1 MSEYDSPWKESL
13 DIYFESF
20 LNLCFPAV
28 HREIDWSQG
37 YESLDKELQKIS
49 PQGKM
54 GLRVVDKLVRVWRTT
69 GQEEWILV
77 HVEVQSQ
84 PEAGFAERMFVYH
97 YRLRDR
103 YNNRLDDRFT
113 TRAGKAVYRA
123 VVSVCWL

>member
-1 MSEYDSPWKESL
+1 MYLITGFFSRPIKVAIGYKLCLSMAMSEYDSPWKESL

-20 LNLCFPAV
+20 LGLCFPAV
-28 HREIDWSQG
+28 HREIDWVRG

-54 GLRVVDKLVRVWRTT
+54 GHRVVDKLVRVWRTT

-84 PEAGFAERMFVYH
+84 PEAGLPERMFVYH
-97 YRLRDR
+97 YRLQDR
-103 YNNRLDDRFT
+103 YN
-113 TRAGKAVYRA
+113 
-123 VVSVCWL
+123 